1 MSTTIKCFMVS
12 RNDLLINKLETFV
25 EKTYF
30 LEIFDEDE
38 LLFEDGYPMFMFFDI
53 DSLKIGVQNMKKIL
67 TLPFLPVFISSV
79 YSRDIVKQIMGD
91 RFSYFGFLNKK
102 SSYDDFIKE
111 ISQVIDE
118 KYK

>member
-1 MSTTIKCFMVS
+1 MVS
-12 RNDLLINKLETFV
+12 RNDLLISKLATFV

-30 LEIFDEDE
+30 LEIFDEED
-38 LLFEDGYPMFMFFDI
+38 LVFEDGYPMFMFFDI

-79 YSRDIVKQIMGD
+79 YSRDIVTQIMGPG
-91 RFSYFGFLNKK
+91 FPSFGFLNKK
-102 SSYDDFIKE
+102 SNYNDFIKE
-111 ISQVIDE
+111 ISEIIDE